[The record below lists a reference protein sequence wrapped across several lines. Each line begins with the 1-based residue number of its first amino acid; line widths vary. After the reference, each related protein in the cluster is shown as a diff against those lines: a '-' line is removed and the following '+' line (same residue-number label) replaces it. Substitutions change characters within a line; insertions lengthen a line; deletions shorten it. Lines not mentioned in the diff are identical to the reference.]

1 MYLHLLALHSSTRWL
16 LLLFVIIVLMRSFWA
31 LRRKSKYTLADE
43 RLRAITTS
51 VVHIQ
56 LLLGVL
62 LYIISP
68 IVRYFW
74 QNFKQAVHMR
84 EIRFFGMEHIFMMLL
99 AIIILTIGS
108 AKAKGQ
114 LTDKLKFKTQLVWFS
129 IGLIIIFSSIP
140 WAFSPLTHRPW
151 FRHL

>member
-1 MYLHLLALHSSTRWL
+1 ML
-16 LLLFVIIVLMRSFWA
+16 IRSFWA
-31 LRRKSKYTLADE
+31 LLTKSQYTKADNS
-43 RLRAITTS
+43 LRAITAS
-51 VVHIQ
+51 VLHIQ
-56 LLLGVL
+56 LLLGTW

-68 IVRYFW
+68 VVKYFW

-108 AKAKGQ
+108 AKAKRQ
-114 LTDKLKFKTQLVWFS
+114 ATDQLKFKTQLMWFG
-129 IGLIIIFSSIP
+129 IGLLLILSSVP

-151 FRHL
+151 LRAF